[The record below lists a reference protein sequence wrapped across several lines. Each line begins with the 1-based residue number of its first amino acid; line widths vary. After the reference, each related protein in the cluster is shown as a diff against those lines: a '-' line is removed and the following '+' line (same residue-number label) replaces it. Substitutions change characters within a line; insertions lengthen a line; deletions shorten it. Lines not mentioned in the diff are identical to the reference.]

1 MNSVKKNL
9 VFVITKSEV
18 GGAQK
23 WVSEQKKILDNYF
36 NVYLVT
42 SDKGWLTEEFPVSN
56 TFIIPSLI
64 NVKNILNIFHVAR
77 ALKKIK
83 ADIVVSNSANAGLYA
98 RLSKLIWKHRAIYVS
113 HGWSCIYNGGR
124 AQKIYCL
131 IEKWLSYLSDS
142 ILCVSDNDRRN
153 AIKVIGIKECKLA
166 LINNATLPAETMVD
180 PVKYHSGPLRLVFV
194 GRMTYPKRPKLLAE
208 ALHNKED
215 VNMFFIGGGEYL
227 EALRVKYRNQDNI
240 HFLGE
245 VKGFCSYR
253 DYDAFILTSDSEG
266 LPMSAIEAGVVGLP
280 LLLSDVGGCSELI
293 YEFDGEKNGILF
305 GNNVEEVSSAIDEMQ
320 AHYNE
325 YRFVANKVAHHFNLN
340 NLKDEYIN
348 LYKGSQ

>member
-23 WVSEQKKILDNYF
+23 WVSEQKTILDNYF
-36 NVYLVT
+36 NIYLIT
-42 SDKGWLTEEFPVSN
+42 SDKGWLTEQFPDGK
-56 TFIIPSLI
+56 TFIIPSLA
-64 NVKNILNIFHVAR
+64 NVKNILNIFHISK
-77 ALKKIK
+77 ALKEIK

-98 RLSKLIWKHRAIYVS
+98 RLAKLFWKHRAIYVS

-124 AQKIYCL
+124 AQRIYCL

-142 ILCVSDNDRRN
+142 ILCVSDNDRKN
-153 AIKVIGIKECKLA
+153 AIKVIGIKECKLT
-166 LINNATLPAETMVD
+166 LINNATLPAETMIS
-180 PVKYHSGPLRLVFV
+180 PVNYHSGPLRLVFV
-194 GRMTYPKRPKLLAE
+194 GRMTHPKRPELLAE
-208 ALHNKED
+208 VLRNKK
-215 VNMFFIGGGEYL
+215 NIKLFFIGGGEYL
-227 EALRVKYRNQDNI
+227 EPLRIKYNNNDNI

-245 VKGFCSYR
+245 LKGFCNYR

-293 YEFDGEKNGILF
+293 YEYDGEKNGILF
-305 GNNVEEVSSAIDEMQ
+305 GNSAEEVSLAIDDMQ
-320 AHYNE
+320 AHYDK
-325 YRFVANKVAHHFNLN
+325 YRLAANKVAHHFNLS
-340 NLKDEYIN
+340 NLKDKYVN
-348 LYKGSQ
+348 LYKG